1 MRSTHSVCGGEC
13 GTISLNISKRW
24 EYVKQG
30 DIRADIRFIRRVHTW
45 QLVLILLVTG
55 FAAATFARLNNI
67 GMVERRQAVL
77 AADESGDQEALTQRL
92 YDLQRFVSAHMNAD
106 PGKIAL
112 QHQYAR
118 DSEKVKKEAEAS
130 TSANSNGNVYAKA
143 AGVCDPIAK
152 RNGWRWPDP
161 RYTQCVDTELSKYP
175 EAKFQDKI
183 TPPNLHLYEHTY
195 VSPKWTPDFAGLSLL
210 VCLVI
215 LAIIVAR
222 GIMLFILSLMLRRRH
237 KKAQV

>member
-1 MRSTHSVCGGEC
+1 M
-13 GTISLNISKRW
+13 
-24 EYVKQG
+24 
-30 DIRADIRFIRRVHTW
+30 ADIRTVKRALKRISRVRTW
-45 QLVLILLVTG
+45 QLVLLLILLVL
-55 FAAATFARLNNI
+55 AAAALLRLNNI

-195 VSPKWTPDFAGLSLL
+195 V
-210 VCLVI
+210 
-215 LAIIVAR
+215 
-222 GIMLFILSLMLRRRH
+222 
-237 KKAQV
+237 